1 MAESTYNVGDL
12 VAEFLARIGVTTCF
26 GIVSVH
32 NIPMLDGIGRRNAI
46 RYVMARNEM
55 GGAHMADA
63 YARVSGHL
71 GVMFSSTGPGAA
83 NAVAGLVEAQFAG
96 SPVLHLTGQTPTKF
110 IDRDMG
116 TVHDVP
122 GQTAMLAAVSKEAF
136 RVRSAA
142 EALGVLT
149 RAATLALT
157 PPMGPVSVEIPI
169 DIQRTAIPRPAELD
183 NLTLPLPPALPP
195 SEAALDEAAEILARA
210 KRPML
215 WLGNG
220 AKAAGAEAM
229 ALLGL
234 GFGAVSSWNG
244 RGIIPE
250 DHPMT
255 LGGLQGN
262 GSPRVQ
268 EFYRSCDAMLVVG
281 SRLRGHETQ
290 DFSLPLPQPLIH
302 ADIDPRAN
310 GRTYPSKAFICGDA
324 ALVIAGLARR
334 LQGRMAVE
342 PGFAAE
348 FAEMKRQAVAAYCDT
363 LGPYAEFPALLRGA
377 LPRDTLWVRDIT
389 ISNSSWGNRIFP
401 VYGPRD
407 AVHPVSAAIG
417 PGLPLSIGAAM
428 AAAQGGGRRKTIAM
442 VGDGGFALNQTELW
456 TAAQER
462 AELVVMV
469 MNDRGYG
476 VIKHIQ
482 GALQDGRMY
491 YGDLQGP
498 DLQKLAAVAGMPGF
512 KVSRTEDLAATVAK
526 AVATPGPSL
535 VEVDMTAIGAFPPYA
550 PYNTMGIYARK
561 AAE

>member
-1 MAESTYNVGDL
+1 MADSSYNVGDL

-83 NAVAGLVEAQFAG
+83 NTVPGLVEAQFAG
-96 SPVLHLTGQTPTKF
+96 SSVLHITGQTPTKF
-110 IDRDMG
+110 LDRDTG
-116 TVHDVP
+116 SVHDVP
-122 GQTAMLAAVSKEAF
+122 GQTAMLAAVSKSAY
-136 RVRSAA
+136 RIRSAA

-149 RAATLALT
+149 RAAAEALT
-157 PPMGPVSVEIPI
+157 PPRGPVSVEIPI
-169 DIQRTAIPRPAELD
+169 DIQRTVIARPAALDTLEL
-183 NLTLPLPPALPP
+183 PIPPAMVP
-195 SEAALDEAAEILARA
+195 SEAALDEAAEILLKAR
-210 KRPML
+210 RPML

-220 AKAAGAEAM
+220 AKEAGAAAM
-229 ALLGL
+229 QLMAL

-244 RGIIPE
+244 RGIVPE

-255 LGGLQGN
+255 LGGLHGN
-262 GSPRVQ
+262 GSPRVVQ
-268 EFYRSCDAMLVVG
+268 FYESVDAMLVVG
-281 SRLRGHETQ
+281 SRLRAHETQ
-290 DFSLPLPQPLIH
+290 ELTLKLPKTLIQ
-302 ADIDPRAN
+302 ADVNPAAN
-310 GRTYPSKAFICGDA
+310 GRTYPSACFITGDA
-324 ALVIAGLARR
+324 GLVMAGLAQR
-334 LQGRMAVE
+334 LAGRLHVD
-342 PGFAAE
+342 PSFAAD
-348 FAEMKRQAVAAYCDT
+348 FAAMKQRATAEYCDT
-363 LGPYAEFPALLRGA
+363 LGPYAEWPRLVREA
-377 LPRDTLWVRDIT
+377 LPRDALWVRDIT

-417 PGLPLSIGAAM
+417 PGLPLGIGAAM
-428 AAAQGGGRRKTIAM
+428 AGRGRKAIAM

-456 TAAQER
+456 TAVQER

-482 GALQDGRMY
+482 GALQDGRMFF
-491 YGDLQGP
+491 GDLHSS
-498 DLQKLAAVAGMPGF
+498 DFQKLAAVAGLPSHL
-512 KVSRTEDLAATVAK
+512 VSRTEDLVPVLKQAF
-526 AVATPGPSL
+526 ATPGPVL

-550 PYNTMGIYARK
+550 PYNGMGIYARPG
-561 AAE
+561 AE

>member
-1 MAESTYNVGDL
+1 MADSPYYVGDL
-12 VAEFLARIGVTTCF
+12 VGEFLSRIGVTTCF

-46 RYVMARNEM
+46 RYVMARGEM
-55 GGAHMADA
+55 GGGHMADA

-71 GVMFSSTGPGAA
+71 GVIFSSTGPGAA
-83 NAVAGLVEAQFAG
+83 NTVPGLVEAQFAG
-96 SPVLHLTGQTPTKF
+96 SPVLHITGQTATKY

-116 TVHDVP
+116 SVHDVP
-122 GQTAMLAAVSKEAF
+122 GQTAMLAAVSKAAF
-136 RVRSAA
+136 RVRSAQ

-149 RAATLALT
+149 KAAALALT
-157 PPMGPVSVEIPI
+157 PPMGPVSIEIPI
-169 DIQRTAIPRPAELD
+169 DIQRTAIPRPPQLD
-183 NLTLPLPPALPP
+183 TLVLPIPPALVP

-229 ALLGL
+229 RLMDL

-255 LGGLQGN
+255 LGGLHGN
-262 GSPRVQ
+262 GAPRVQ
-268 EFYRSCDAMLVVG
+268 EFYRGVDAMLVVG
-281 SRLRGHETQ
+281 SRLRGHETM
-290 DFSLPLPQPLIH
+290 DFSLKLPDTLIQV
-302 ADIDPRAN
+302 DVDPRAN
-310 GRTYPSKAFICGDA
+310 GRTYPSAAFVCGDA
-324 ALVIAGLARR
+324 ALVMAGLAKR
-334 LQGRMAVE
+334 LAGRMAVDA
-342 PGFAAE
+342 GFAGD
-348 FAEMKRQAVAAYCDT
+348 FAEMRRRAVADFT
-363 LGPYAEFPALLRGA
+363 EGLGPYADFPTALREA
-377 LPRDTLWVRDIT
+377 LPRDALWVRDIT

-417 PGLPLSIGAAM
+417 PGVPLGIGAAM
-428 AAAQGGGRRKTIAM
+428 AGKGRKAIAM
-442 VGDGGFALNQTELW
+442 VGDGGFAMNQTELW
-456 TAAQER
+456 TAVQER
-462 AELVVMV
+462 AELIVMV

-482 GALQDGRMY
+482 GALQDGRMF
-491 YGDLQGP
+491 YGDLAGP
-498 DLQKLAAVAGMPGF
+498 DLQKLAEVAGLPSH
-512 KVSRTEDLAATVAK
+512 KVASAAEMAAAVAK

-535 VEVDMTAIGAFPPYA
+535 IEVDMTAIGAFPPYP